1 MDTMANLWQTVLNWL
16 TTFGLHILEAAAV
29 IFVGLKLSHWLS
41 RKLGSAKAFDRLDTN
56 LRSFLQSGVGI
67 GMYVLIAIIVC
78 SVLGINT
85 ASLIT
90 VLASCGVAIGLAM
103 QGALSNVAGG
113 LMIMLLHPFH
123 VNDYVDV
130 AGTSGT
136 VVGIG
141 VFSTTLHTVDNKTII
156 VPNGNI
162 TSATIVNYT
171 TNGRRRVDLTFS
183 AGYDVPVDRV
193 KSVIAEVVNAHPLVL
208 RDPDPPFIRLSEQGS
223 GSLNYTVRVWTKTA
237 DYWTVHFDLLE
248 QMTVAFDQ
256 KGITI
261 PYPQMDVH
269 MDQK

>member
-1 MDTMANLWQTVLNWL
+1 MDTLETLWQTVLKYL
-16 TTFGLHILEAAAV
+16 TTFGVHILEAAAV
-29 IFVGLKLSHWLS
+29 VFIGLKLARWLS
-41 RKLGSAKAFDRLDTN
+41 RKVGSARAFDRLDTN
-56 LRSFLQSGVGI
+56 LRSFLQSSVSI
-67 GMYVLIAIIVC
+67 GMCVVLVIVVC
-78 SVLGINT
+78 SILGIDT

-141 VFSTTLHTVDNKTII
+141 VFSTTLHTVDNKKII
-156 VPNGNI
+156 VPNGSI

-171 TNGRRRVDLTFS
+171 TNGRRRVDMTFS

-208 RDPDPPFIRLSEQGS
+208 REPDPPFIRLSEQGDS
-223 GSLNYTVRVWTKTA
+223 ALTYTVRVWTKTA

-248 QMTVAFDQ
+248 QMTVAFRE

-269 MDQK
+269 VSGQ